1 MHCIGCVVCDSPL
14 TEIQY
19 VNLVHRHRFWYLH
32 ICHISFCRITSNM
45 STNGWRYQ
53 RTYRFDDWR
62 RKKKMCCQFVVEF
75 LLSLLWTVKM
85 LMNQLWS
92 IEHWS
97 LWSMIT
103 LFKLTSDQVWITLIF
118 TIDVD
123 WNILLWQLT
132 CYYWDRFPIYF
143 SIGLFWKQSML
154 YFPCLTFSWNYTQPL
169 LFSSSNIN
177 YKRPRDNIRQYNEYG
192 RFSLHT
198 SCFNFIQMLLS
209 LYTSNWFA
217 INAML
222 KQGLVPSL
230 KSNESPGF
238 PLQLL
243 FDFAQYKIKT
253 KFLNEQSIND
263 ISDLSS
269 ARIL

>member
-1 MHCIGCVVCDSPL
+1 MAGVIR
-14 TEIQY
+14 
-19 VNLVHRHRFWYLH
+19 RHIVLFIDKERNF
-32 ICHISFCRITSNM
+32 F
-45 STNGWRYQ
+45 
-53 RTYRFDDWR
+53 
-62 RKKKMCCQFVVEF
+62 CCQFVVEF
-75 LLSLLWTVKM
+75 IMNSKESLLKM

-192 RFSLHT
+192 MFSQHI
-198 SCFNFIQMLLS
+198 SCEGI
-209 LYTSNWFA
+209 
-217 INAML
+217 
-222 KQGLVPSL
+222 V
-230 KSNESPGF
+230 
-238 PLQLL
+238 
-243 FDFAQYKIKT
+243 
-253 KFLNEQSIND
+253 SI
-263 ISDLSS
+263 SS
-269 ARIL
+269 KYYCR